1 MENTK
6 TKNYNCDQCRKEGIN
21 IEETQ
26 EHLMKC
32 PTDIKENENKYITY
46 SEILNGNI
54 KEQHFIAK
62 KIAKNFEEKENIKVT
77 NEKSI
82 KHS

>member
-6 TKNYNCDQCRKEGIN
+6 TKNYNCDQCGKEGIN
-21 IEETQ
+21 SEETQ

-32 PTDIKENENKYITY
+32 LTDIKENENKYISY
-46 SEILNGNI
+46 SEILNGYI
-54 KEQHFIAK
+54 KEQHIIAK

-77 NEKSI
+77 NANSI
-82 KHS
+82 KLS